1 VLLADAGP
9 HEIDDCDVVA
19 GLTASSEAAAE
30 DETQRG
36 FEHRF
41 VRLLKASLFVK
52 GEDLL
57 GRSELLLGTCNEA
70 LDLRPVNRVWLELF
84 HAAPTSKTRL
94 VCQTFS
100 TNASLRPRRDSSSF
114 LVRTV

>member
-19 GLTASSEAAAE
+19 GLTPSSEAVAE
-30 DETQRG
+30 HETQRG

-52 GEDLL
+52 GEDLMAEVSFFSAL
-57 GRSELLLGTCNEA
+57 ATKRSICAQST
-70 LDLRPVNRVWLELF
+70 
-84 HAAPTSKTRL
+84 
-94 VCQTFS
+94 VCGLSFFMRHRQV
-100 TNASLRPRRDSSSF
+100 RRA
-114 LVRTV
+114 